1 MIWFDFRVL
10 VAIKCNLYI
19 KWNVDNGQIH
29 LTNGKNFKISI
40 FTADQ
45 SMENE
50 KKNTKLTL
58 NEPYRLCFWYSNRIS
73 LSSDLFNL
81 FVANRNLWVTASAIN
96 VNFLFSLCVYSLK
109 MRHWSKLLILSGNKL
124 YQPNDDK

>member
-50 KKNTKLTL
+50 KKKHKAYIEWT
-58 NEPYRLCFWYSNRIS
+58 IS
-73 LSSDLFNL
+73 VMFLVFKSDISFER
-81 FVANRNLWVTASAIN
+81 FV
-96 VNFLFSLCVYSLK
+96 
-109 MRHWSKLLILSGNKL
+109 
-124 YQPNDDK
+124 